1 MSNNTHKEIYRKDY
15 TPPEYLVTKTELV
28 FQLFKDSTI
37 VTSIVSYVRNQASQL
52 NTDYIFLE
60 GEDLILKSIK
70 LNNNILTKESYT
82 VSETGLTIQNTP
94 DSFTLEI
101 ETEIFPDQNSSLEGL
116 YLSSGNYCTQ
126 CEAEGFRKIT
136 FYPDKPCILSP
147 FTTRIEANLED
158 CPVLLSNGNKMEEGT
173 LDENRHFVVWQ
184 DPHPKP
190 SYLFALVAGDLVS
203 LDDTFKTQSGREVQ
217 LQIFVEKRNQKKCN
231 HAMTSLKKSMIWDEE
246 VYGLEYDLDIYMIV
260 AVDDFNMGAMEN
272 KGLNVFNSKYV
283 LALPETATDQ
293 DYLGIEGVIA
303 HEYFHNWTGNRVTC
317 RDWFQLSLKEG
328 LTVFR
333 DQEFSS
339 DLNSRGVQRIGD
351 VKILRDFQ
359 FKEDASAMAHTIRP
373 DSFVEIN
380 NFYTVTVYN
389 KGAEVIRMIHTIL
402 GKDNF
407 RAGMDLYFKRHDGQA
422 VTCEDFVLAMENA
435 SGKDLKLFRNWYR
448 QAGTPTIEI
457 DETWNE
463 KDKTLSLKI
472 SQTCPATPERK
483 AKEPFHI
490 PIKIGLL
497 GENGKE
503 IDTLKNVNRLIELK
517 DTEQTFTFENLNE
530 KPVVSLLRE
539 FSAPVKITPAR
550 SRKELVFLM
559 QHDSDSL
566 NRWDAAWTLSCQ
578 VILEVTEQFQQGRT
592 PDIDPLYT
600 KAFKSVLSEKK
611 SDPALIAQ
619 AITLPQERYLAQQ
632 MDVVDVD
639 NLYKA
644 IRFIKETL
652 ASGNQQLLLEVYKK
666 NSSNKEYSIA
676 PDAMARRAL
685 KNRVLDYLVSVDNQ
699 ELLEICNKQYE
710 NSNNMTDTIAVL
722 SALNDSQDKL
732 RDLVFS
738 DFYDKWKS
746 DPLVM
751 DKWFALQANSS
762 SKFCLSKI
770 KEFME
775 YPEFSMKN
783 PNKVRSLIGVFANNN
798 HVRFHEADG
807 SGYNFIADSIIF
819 LNKINPQ
826 IGARL
831 STSFSG
837 WKKYD
842 EERKKLIGTQLDTI
856 LETPDLSK
864 NVYEVVSKIR

>member
-359 FKEDASAMAHTIRP
+359 FKEDASAMAHPIRP

-762 SKFCLSKI
+762 SKFCLS
-770 KEFME
+770 
-775 YPEFSMKN
+775 
-783 PNKVRSLIGVFANNN
+783 
-798 HVRFHEADG
+798 
-807 SGYNFIADSIIF
+807 
-819 LNKINPQ
+819 
-826 IGARL
+826 
-831 STSFSG
+831 
-837 WKKYD
+837 
-842 EERKKLIGTQLDTI
+842 
-856 LETPDLSK
+856 
-864 NVYEVVSKIR
+864 

>member
-359 FKEDASAMAHTIRP
+359 FKEDASAMAHPIRP